1 MTRIR
6 AAILACLAGTLL
18 PAFAQPPSGPAVA
31 TADGR
36 PIGLHSFLEGD
47 FGIFEQSGS
56 AEIEIRVPFDV
67 RWVDVRPKSLGIV
80 PTIAADH
87 RAVRF
92 RSPRPAPLTVEF
104 NDDLSRVL
112 HLFAHPP
119 AAPAPASG
127 DPKVIYF
134 GPGRHEAGEIDL
146 RSGQTLYL
154 AAGAWV
160 RGRVRCVE
168 AHDVAIRGRGVL
180 DGSDPRRWWTDPGA
194 AASPARRGPL
204 SVAER
209 EAPYHLGQGDIVFLD
224 RTRNV
229 TIAGI
234 TLFDSP
240 GWTVVVRRS
249 AGVAIRGIA
258 ILNPAPH
265 YGDDGIDIVSS
276 SGVTVRDAFIRTND
290 DCIAVKNLDDRPM
303 GDIAVE
309 RCVLWNMPAGGNG
322 LEIGFEN
329 GRSPI
334 SGVRFRDIDLIHVER
349 GAALSIHA
357 GDSGAIEQVAYRGIR
372 VEDVRRKLVDF
383 AVVYSQYGY
392 DQPAS
397 AAERRRRIDPGG
409 VWDGAE
415 TFTPDAAPAVAAG
428 RGCIRGVTVQ
438 GLAVVD
444 GTLPYSI
451 VAGFDAAHPAADV
464 TLSGLSYRGVPL
476 ATPAAAKFVI
486 ANAPGFRWAK

>member
-1 MTRIR
+1 
-6 AAILACLAGTLL
+6 
-18 PAFAQPPSGPAVA
+18 VA
-31 TADGR
+31 TVDGR
-36 PIGLHSFLEGD
+36 PIALHSFREGD
-47 FGIFEQSGS
+47 FGIFEQSG
-56 AEIEIRVPFDV
+56 AAAIEIRLPYDV

-80 PTIAADH
+80 PEVEADH
-87 RAVRF
+87 HVVRF
-92 RSPRPAPLTVEF
+92 RSPRPAPLTVEC
-104 NDDLSRVL
+104 NDDLSHVL

-119 AAPAPASG
+119 EGAAPVPG
-127 DPKVIYF
+127 NPNVVYF

-146 RSGQTLYL
+146 HSGQTLYL

-160 RGRVRCVE
+160 RGRVRCVD

-180 DGSDPRRWWTDPGA
+180 DGSDPRPLWTDPGA
-194 AASPARRGPL
+194 VASPVRRGLL

-224 RTRNV
+224 RTRDV

-249 AGVAIRGIA
+249 AGVVIRGIA

-276 SGVTVRDAFIRTND
+276 SGVSVRDAFIRTND

-303 GDIAVE
+303 GGIAVE

-329 GRSPI
+329 GRAPI
-334 SGVRFRDIDLIHVER
+334 SGVRLRDIDLIHVER

-357 GDSGAIEQVAYRGIR
+357 GDSGVIEQVSYRGIR

-383 AVVYSQYGY
+383 AVVYAQYGY
-392 DQPAS
+392 DQPAT

-415 TFTPDAAPAVAAG
+415 TFAPDEAAAVAAG
-428 RGCIRGVTVQ
+428 RGCIRHVTVQ

-451 VAGFDAAHPAADV
+451 VAGFDAAHPVADV

-476 ATPAAAKFVI
+476 ATPAAARFVI
-486 ANAPGFRWAK
+486 ENAPGLRWAK